1 MSGGYL
7 ITLISLYLRLNNH
20 ILKGRNVF
28 IIILLLVVADQI
40 LKIYVK
46 THFHAGESHNVVGNW
61 FKLYF
66 IENEGMAYGWKF
78 GGDWGKMILTLF
90 RLAAVIFGIFYLQR
104 IVKNKY
110 HPGFI
115 ICACLIFA
123 GALGNLID
131 SMFYG
136 IIFNESSIISQNVSR
151 LFPPHG
157 YAGFLHGKVVD
168 MLYFPIIHDKSFPK
182 WIPIWG
188 GEDFEFFR
196 PIFNL
201 ADASISSGV
210 IAILVFQKKFFKQH
224 NKQVT
229 RTVETSAIVN
239 DEVQVS

>member
-1 MSGGYL
+1 M
-7 ITLISLYLRLNNH
+7 
-20 ILKGRNVF
+20 
-28 IIILLLVVADQI
+28 IICLVVFADQA

-46 THFHAGESHNVVGNW
+46 THYHTGESHAVLGSW
-61 FKLYF
+61 FRLYF

-78 GGDWGKMILTLF
+78 GGEWGKMILTLF
-90 RLAAVIFGIFYLQR
+90 RLAAVIFGIFYLGK

-115 ICACLIFA
+115 ICAALIFS

-136 IIFNESSIISQNVSR
+136 LIFEDSSMYTYNVAKI
-151 LFPPHG
+151 FPAHG

-168 MLYFPIIHDKSFPK
+168 MLYFPLIRNAHFPS
-182 WIPIWG
+182 WVPIWG

-201 ADASISSGV
+201 ADASISTGI
-210 IAILVFQKKFFKQH
+210 IAILVFQKRFFKMNA
-224 NKQVT
+224 NKISPQS
-229 RTVETSAIVN
+229 VETETLVN
-239 DEVQVS
+239 DEMQVS

>member
-1 MSGGYL
+1 
-7 ITLISLYLRLNNH
+7 
-20 ILKGRNVF
+20 
-28 IIILLLVVADQI
+28 VVLADQA

-46 THFHAGESHNVVGNW
+46 THYHAGESHAVFGNW
-61 FKLYF
+61 FRLYF

-90 RLAAVIFGIFYLQR
+90 RLAAVVFGIFYIRR
-104 IVKNKY
+104 IIEKKY

-115 ICACLIFA
+115 ICAALIFS

-136 IIFNESSIISQNVSR
+136 LIFEDSSQFSYNVAR
-151 LFPPHG
+151 IFPARG

-168 MLYFPIIHDKSFPK
+168 MLYFPVIRNAHFPP
-182 WIPIWG
+182 WIPVWG

-201 ADASISSGV
+201 ADASISTG
-210 IAILVFQKKFFKQH
+210 IITILVFQKRFFRMNTENIGAKAL
-224 NKQVT
+224 
-229 RTVETSAIVN
+229 ETDTIVN
-239 DEVQVS
+239 DEMQVS